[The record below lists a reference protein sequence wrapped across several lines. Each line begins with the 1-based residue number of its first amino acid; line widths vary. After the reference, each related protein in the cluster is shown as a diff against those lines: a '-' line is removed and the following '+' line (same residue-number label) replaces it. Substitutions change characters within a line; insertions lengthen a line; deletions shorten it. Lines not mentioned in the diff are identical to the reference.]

1 MRSSLVGALVLVV
14 LAIPL
19 QPQGASQGE
28 QKPWKADHHVHLA
41 STDLCKRVG
50 GCLKTNHPAAVFAAD
65 AISALDTAKVEK
77 GVVLS
82 CAYLYGKHSLP
93 LTESEIAKHV
103 RLENE
108 FTAVEVEKY
117 PDRLIGFLSV
127 DPLRDSAL
135 EEIRYWAAHGKLVGL
150 KLHFAVAEVHMQ
162 RAAEREM
169 VAAVVAEAAAHHLP
183 MVIHVGG
190 PTFDV
195 RDAELFIR
203 AVLPRAGD
211 SWVQIAHATG
221 GGWPVRK
228 GRHLRVLRVF
238 ADHIAKN
245 DLLPSICCLTC
256 HLFPH
261 PRRPLRKP
269 QRWRR
274 RSGASG
280 SSGSSSVRTTTR
292 TRRSTRL
299 KT

>member
-1 MRSSLVGALVLVV
+1 
-14 LAIPL
+14 
-19 QPQGASQGE
+19 
-28 QKPWKADHHVHLA
+28 
-41 STDLCKRVG
+41 
-50 GCLKTNHPAAVFAAD
+50 
-65 AISALDTAKVEK
+65 
-77 GVVLS
+77 
-82 CAYLYGKHSLP
+82 
-93 LTESEIAKHV
+93 
-103 RLENE
+103 
-108 FTAVEVEKY
+108 VEKY

-245 DLLPSICCLTC
+245 DPATQHLLFDLSFVPAPEETVAEAAALAKEIRRIGIDRFVFGSDYNEDTPLHQIENLRRLGLTPEEIDK
-256 HLFPH
+256 L
-261 PRRPLRKP
+261 RRQCAP
-269 QRWRR
+269 W
-274 RSGASG
+274 AC
-280 SSGSSSVRTTTR
+280 
-292 TRRSTRL
+292 
-299 KT
+299 